1 MAATRVLGVVP
12 ARLDSERI
20 PRKPLQDL
28 AGRPLIEW
36 VWRRAASF
44 GFLDRLVVATDSD
57 EVAGA
62 CRLAGAAVEMTRTTH
77 ASGTER
83 IAEVLSRPEYGSYGV
98 VLNIQ
103 GDEPFMPEETARR
116 ATDLVRDGWAVGTA
130 AVPIGTCEELRDP
143 SVVKVVCGGDGRAL
157 YFSRAAIPYRRD
169 GTGEQGGVGTLAS
182 PGYLRHVGVYAYT
195 PEALRRWSRLPPDPL
210 ESAERLEQLRPL
222 AAGIPI
228 GVAVV
233 EEAPPGIDTPED
245 LEHAQRRLL
254 EPDPYP
260 DQEDETRHE

>member
-12 ARLDSERI
+12 ARLGSERI

-44 GFLDRLVVATDSD
+44 GFLDGLVVATDSE
-57 EVAGA
+57 EVAAA
-62 CRLAGAAVEMTRTTH
+62 CNLAGAAVEMTSAEH

-83 IAEVLSRPEYGSYGV
+83 VAEVLSRPDYGSYDV

-130 AVPIGTCEELRDP
+130 AVPIGSREELHDP
-143 SVVKVVCGGDGRAL
+143 AVVKVVRGGDGRAL
-157 YFSRAAIPYRRD
+157 YFSRAAIPHWR
-169 GTGEQGGVGTLAS
+169 GEEGSEGILAS

-195 PEALRRWSRLPPDPL
+195 PEALRRWSQLPPDPL

-254 EPDPYP
+254 ELDPYP
-260 DQEDETRHE
+260 DQEDATRHE

>member
-12 ARLDSERI
+12 ARLASERI

-44 GFLDRLVVATDSD
+44 EFLNRVLVATDSD
-57 EVAGA
+57 EVAEA
-62 CRLAGAAVEMTRTTH
+62 CRRAGAEVEMTLSTH

-83 IAEVLSRPEYGSYGV
+83 IAEVLSRPKFGSYDV

-116 ATDLVRDGWAVGTA
+116 ATDLVREGWAVGTA
-130 AVPIGTCEELRDP
+130 AVPIGTREELHDP
-143 SVVKVVCGGDGRAL
+143 SVVKVVRGGDGRAL
-157 YFSRAAIPYRRD
+157 YFSRAAIPHRR
-169 GTGEQGGVGTLAS
+169 GEEGSVGTLAS

-233 EEAPPGIDTPED
+233 EDAPPGIDTPED